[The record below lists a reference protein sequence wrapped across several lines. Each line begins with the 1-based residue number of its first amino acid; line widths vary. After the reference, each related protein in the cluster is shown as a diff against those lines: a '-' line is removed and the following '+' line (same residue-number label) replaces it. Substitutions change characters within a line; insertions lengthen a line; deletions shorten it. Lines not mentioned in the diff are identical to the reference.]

1 MKYTVQSGAF
11 WLLFLLCFCTLVP
24 FLGLP
29 EYNTDAEPREAV
41 VSYTMIVNDDWTL
54 PRNNDGDMAFKPPFF
69 HWCVNI
75 ASILRGDMT
84 EGATRVPSALALIGM
99 TLWCFGS
106 LTRRK
111 GAELGLLTALLL
123 FTCMEIHKAAT
134 TCTVDMMLTAT
145 TVCAMY
151 MLFRWHE
158 HNMRDTASAVIAIV
172 LMGAATLTKGPVGT
186 LIPCMVMG
194 VFMLLRGTGFFK
206 AVLWLT
212 LLALLSLIPYALW
225 FYAAWLQGGQEFLDL
240 VYAENI
246 GRMVNAMGYEPHVQ
260 PWPYYLKTLLVGF
273 QPWTLLFF
281 VSLFFVRFNRHALSP
296 STWWSRLRHWL
307 REGDAVNVFSLIA
320 IVIIFVFYSIPQ
332 TKKPTYLLPIYPFL
346 AYFLAKY
353 ILWMAENRRMVMRLY
368 GGILSILII
377 LLFIGFLTVHFG
389 FVPEDIFTGSGASFY
404 IDTMHTLQEVGPWWQ
419 WAILI
424 TSALFGIYWWIR
436 HKDDDM
442 HNIYAVLFMTF
453 GLWVAVDAVYR
464 PAVLNSRSV
473 RTTSILI
480 NHAVPASAGPLYEF
494 IERSVNERGDYV
506 HFFEVN
512 FYLRNRIKNF
522 DRQHPDKG
530 FLLITKTDAQRN
542 LPVFEREGYQFK
554 LCYEAERREMQ
565 IYAFNRT
572 SAKTAN

>member
-1 MKYTVQSGAF
+1 M
-11 WLLFLLCFCTLVP
+11 LCFCTLVP

-134 TCTVDMMLTAT
+134 TCTVDMMLTAA

-158 HNMRDTASAVIAIV
+158 HNMRDTASAIIAIV

-494 IERSVNERGDYV
+494 IERSVNERGDNV

-572 SAKTAN
+572 PAKTAN

>member
-11 WLLFLLCFCTLVP
+11 WMLFMLCFCTLVP

-134 TCTVDMMLTAT
+134 TCTVDMMLTAA

-494 IERSVNERGDYV
+494 IERSVNERGDNV

-572 SAKTAN
+572 PAKTAN

>member
-1 MKYTVQSGAF
+1 
-11 WLLFLLCFCTLVP
+11 
-24 FLGLP
+24 
-29 EYNTDAEPREAV
+29 
-41 VSYTMIVNDDWTL
+41 
-54 PRNNDGDMAFKPPFF
+54 
-69 HWCVNI
+69 
-75 ASILRGDMT
+75 
-84 EGATRVPSALALIGM
+84 
-99 TLWCFGS
+99 
-106 LTRRK
+106 
-111 GAELGLLTALLL
+111 
-123 FTCMEIHKAAT
+123 
-134 TCTVDMMLTAT
+134 
-145 TVCAMY
+145 
-151 MLFRWHE
+151 
-158 HNMRDTASAVIAIV
+158 
-172 LMGAATLTKGPVGT
+172 
-186 LIPCMVMG
+186 
-194 VFMLLRGTGFFK
+194 
-206 AVLWLT
+206 
-212 LLALLSLIPYALW
+212 
-225 FYAAWLQGGQEFLDL
+225 
-240 VYAENI
+240 
-246 GRMVNAMGYEPHVQ
+246 
-260 PWPYYLKTLLVGF
+260 
-273 QPWTLLFF
+273 
-281 VSLFFVRFNRHALSP
+281 
-296 STWWSRLRHWL
+296 
-307 REGDAVNVFSLIA
+307 
-320 IVIIFVFYSIPQ
+320 
-332 TKKPTYLLPIYPFL
+332 
-346 AYFLAKY
+346 
-353 ILWMAENRRMVMRLY
+353 MVMRLY

-542 LPVFEREGYQFK
+542 LPAFEREGYQFK

>member
-134 TCTVDMMLTAT
+134 TCTVDMMLTAA

-158 HNMRDTASAVIAIV
+158 HNMHDTASAVIAIV

-542 LPVFEREGYQFK
+542 LPAFEREGYQFK

>member
-11 WLLFLLCFCTLVP
+11 WLLFILCFCTLVP

-69 HWCVNI
+69 HWCVNM

-84 EGATRVPSALALIGM
+84 EGATRVPSAMALIGM
-99 TLWCFGS
+99 TLWCFGF

-111 GAELGLLTALLL
+111 GSELGLLTALLL

-134 TCTVDMMLTAT
+134 ICTVDMMLTAT

-151 MLFRWHE
+151 MLFHWYKN
-158 HNMRDTASAVIAIV
+158 NMHDTASAVIAIV

-206 AVLWLT
+206 TVLWLT

-404 IDTMHTLQEVGPWWQ
+404 IDTMHTLQEVGPLWQ
-419 WAILI
+419 WTILI

-530 FLLITKTDAQRN
+530 FLLITKTDALRN
-542 LPVFEREGYQFK
+542 LPAFEHQGYQFK
-554 LCYEAERREMQ
+554 LHYEAERREMQ

-572 SAKTAN
+572 LPKTAN

>member
-1 MKYTVQSGAF
+1 MKYTVQNGAF

-29 EYNTDAEPREAV
+29 EYYNDIEPREAV

-75 ASILRGDMT
+75 ASIMRGDMT
-84 EGATRVPSALALIGM
+84 EGATRVPSAMALIGM
-99 TLWCFGS
+99 TLWCFGF
-106 LTRRK
+106 LARRK
-111 GAELGLLTALLL
+111 GTDVGLLSALLL
-123 FTCMEIHKAAT
+123 FTCLEIRKAAV
-134 TCTVDMMLTAT
+134 TCRVDMMLTAA

-151 MLFRWHE
+151 MLYRWYE
-158 HNMRDTASAVIAIV
+158 HNMRDTASAIIAIV

-206 AVLWLT
+206 TLLSLT
-212 LLALLSLIPYALW
+212 LLGLLSLIPYALW

-246 GRMVNAMGYEPHVQ
+246 GRMVNAMGYEPHVE
-260 PWPYYLKTLLVGF
+260 PWPYYLKTLLFGF

-281 VSLFFVRFNRHALSP
+281 ISLFFVRFNRHTLSP
-296 STWWSRLRHWL
+296 STWWSRLTQWL
-307 REGDAVNVFSLIA
+307 RKGDAVNVFSLIA

-332 TKKPTYLLPIYPFL
+332 TKKPAYLLPLYPFL

-353 ILWMAENRRMVMRLY
+353 ILWMAENRRMVMRFY
-368 GGILSILII
+368 GGILSILLI
-377 LLFIGFLTVHFG
+377 LLFAGFLVIHFG
-389 FVPEDIFTGSGASFY
+389 WISDDQFTGYRTKFY
-404 IDTMHTLQEVGPWWQ
+404 LDAMHTLQDVGPWWQ
-419 WAILI
+419 WTILVL
-424 TSALFGIYWWIR
+424 SALFGVYWWIR

-453 GLWVAVDAVYR
+453 GLWMAFDAVYR
-464 PAVLNSRSV
+464 PAIVNSRSV

-480 NHAVPASAGPLYEF
+480 NHAVPASAGQLYEF
-494 IERSVNERGDYV
+494 IERGVHEKGDYV

-522 DRQHPDKG
+522 DRQNPDKG

-542 LPVFEREGYQFK
+542 LPVFEQQGYHFK
-554 LCYEAERREMQ
+554 LYYEAERREMQ
-565 IYAFNRT
+565 VYSFKRV
-572 SAKTAN
+572 KTQRAD